1 MRRNLLMIGLC
12 LFYTFCHAWELGSP
26 VGSRSSAMGNC
37 SVALQD
43 FWSIHNNPAGFAGLN
58 NITFGISYENH
69 FMMKELSYLNAGF
82 ATPINNTG
90 GLSLTFS
97 RFGFTDFNENKI
109 GIGYAH
115 DFGPHLKI
123 GLQIDYLL
131 FKFSNDYKNRQ
142 TATFELG
149 IQSNITEKLCVGAYI
164 FNPINV
170 KLKTLNKEKV
180 PIVFRLGLSY
190 KITKDFLAT
199 TETEYNSDK
208 ALDYRIG
215 LEYNVLKEF
224 FIRTGVYTNPAT
236 ACFGAGYSMRSFT
249 IDVSAKMN
257 QITGVSLQGSLIFKL

>member
-1 MRRNLLMIGLC
+1 MRRNLLTIGLC
-12 LFYTFCHAWELGSP
+12 LFCTFCHAWELGSP

-58 NITFGISYENH
+58 SISIGVSYENR

-82 ATPINNTG
+82 VTPINKTG

-97 RFGFTDFNENKI
+97 RFGFTNFNENKI
-109 GIGYAH
+109 GIGYARS
-115 DFGPHLKI
+115 FGPHLKI

-131 FKFSNDYKNRQ
+131 FKFSDDYKNRN
-142 TATFELG
+142 AFTFEIG
-149 IQSNITEKLCVGAYI
+149 VQSDITEKLCVGAYI
-164 FNPINV
+164 FNPVNV
-170 KLKTLNKEKV
+170 KIKSLNNEKI
-180 PIVFRLGLSY
+180 PIVFRIGLSY
-190 KITKDFLAT
+190 KINKDFLAT

>member
-58 NITFGISYENH
+58 NISIGVSYENR
-69 FMMKELSYLNAGF
+69 FMMKELSYLNAEF
-82 ATPINNTG
+82 ATPINNTS

-109 GIGYAH
+109 GIGYARS
-115 DFGPHLKI
+115 FGPHLKI

-149 IQSNITEKLCVGAYI
+149 IQSDITEKLCVGAYI

-170 KLKTLNKEKV
+170 KLKTLNKEKI
-180 PIVFRLGLSY
+180 PIVFRIGLSY

-199 TETEYNSDK
+199 TEIEYNSDK
-208 ALDYRIG
+208 AVDYRIG
-215 LEYNVLKEF
+215 LEYNVLKGF
-224 FIRTGVYTNPAT
+224 FIRAGVYTNPAT
-236 ACFGAGYSMRSFT
+236 ACFGAGYSMKFFT